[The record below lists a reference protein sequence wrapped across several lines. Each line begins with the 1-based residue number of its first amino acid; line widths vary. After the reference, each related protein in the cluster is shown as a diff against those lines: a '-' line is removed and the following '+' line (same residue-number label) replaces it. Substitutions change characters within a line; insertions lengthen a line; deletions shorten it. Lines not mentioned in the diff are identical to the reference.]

1 MNSTEEPYVDPGPRS
16 GPPDSLVLD
25 IGGEIG
31 ALILY
36 VEESLLGVELDITQ
50 EGQSQD
56 HGVHTAVR
64 RLRVTDRDVICAVY
78 PQLREGDYVVWG
90 IDHQPLARVHI
101 QGGRVSE
108 LSVADGH
115 SGGRGTT

>member
-1 MNSTEEPYVDPGPRS
+1 MDSEEPYVDPGPRS

-36 VEESLLGVELDITQ
+36 VDESYLGAELDITA
-50 EGQSQD
+50 EGDPQD
-56 HGVHTAVR
+56 HGVHTAIR
-64 RLRVTDRDVICAVY
+64 RLRVTDRDVICGVY

-90 IDHQPLARVHI
+90 TDLQPIARVHI

-108 LSVADGH
+108 VRVAEGN
-115 SGGRGTT
+115 SGQQGTA